1 MPEEH
6 LPHLSTLRAVK
17 RASRVVR
24 SAPTVATDK
33 TDREKA
39 QRTIADNRKAF
50 HDYHV
55 LDSWEAGVALLGTEV
70 KAIREG
76 SVNLRDSYARLEN
89 GEVWLMNV
97 HISPYS
103 HTGYAHHDERRQRKL
118 LLHRHEIQKL
128 MGRVVE
134 KGLTLVPLRMYL
146 NKGRVKVALAL
157 VKGKQAH
164 DKRETIRRREVDR
177 ETRAAVKSRSR

>member
-1 MPEEH
+1 M
-6 LPHLSTLRAVK
+6 
-17 RASRVVR
+17 VR

-70 KAIREG
+70 KAVREG